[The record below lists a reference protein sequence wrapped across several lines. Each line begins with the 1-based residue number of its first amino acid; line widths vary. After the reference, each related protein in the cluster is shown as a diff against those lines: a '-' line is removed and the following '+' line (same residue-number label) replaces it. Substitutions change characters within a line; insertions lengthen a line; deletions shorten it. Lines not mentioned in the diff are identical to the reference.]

1 MAKDTRE
8 RLMISAER
16 LLSTRG
22 LARIG
27 TRDIARSAEF
37 ADGTLYKHFRGKNEL
52 IIAVLERAV
61 PMYREALRDLPLQV
75 GLGTVKG
82 NLEKLA
88 FEAFTYNLTVA
99 PLICSLFADRILLK
113 STRERLRRIGSAPER
128 SFEILGAYLC
138 AEQRLGRIAKDT
150 DCEAAASILFNAVFG
165 MAVFDRYT
173 DGPPNLARRR
183 KRIAALISVLLRGIA
198 PRGRAFR

>member
-8 RLMISAER
+8 RLMISAQR

-75 GLGTVKG
+75 GLGTVRG

-88 FEAFTYNLTVA
+88 YEAFTYNLTVA

-113 STRERLRRIGSAPER
+113 STRERLRRLGSAPER
-128 SFEILGAYLC
+128 SFEILGAYFS
-138 AEQRLGRIAKDT
+138 AEQRLGRIAKEIDP
-150 DCEAAASILFNAVFG
+150 EAAALVLFNAVFG
-165 MAVFDRYT
+165 MAVFDRYA
-173 DGPPNLARRR
+173 DGPPNLLQQR
-183 KRIAALISVLLRGIA
+183 KRVAALVAVLLRAIA
-198 PRGRAFR
+198 PRGRALR